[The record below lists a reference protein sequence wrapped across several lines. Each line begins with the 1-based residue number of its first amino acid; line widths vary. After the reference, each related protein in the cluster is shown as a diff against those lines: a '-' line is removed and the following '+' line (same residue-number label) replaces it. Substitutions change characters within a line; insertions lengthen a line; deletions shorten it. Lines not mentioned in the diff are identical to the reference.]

1 MKAYINQ
8 LEAHIQNIN
17 FNSESSADKESVETE
32 TGSRRVTET
41 FTMNDISKASDESSK
56 ANNVNEQKY

>member
-17 FNSESSADKESVETE
+17 FNSETSADKESVETE
-32 TGSRRVTET
+32 TMPKPFMEGVTINDEAGTSDGST
-41 FTMNDISKASDESSK
+41 S
-56 ANNVNEQKY
+56 ANIVNEQKF